1 MRKWEYAA
9 IMRVELNLSIA
20 EHSDIFFHRW
30 VLTSKTSTSISD
42 IRNYSKLKKLHG
54 DCIKYHRNPDP
65 EKQEAYR
72 KTIVKRNDELFRI
85 FDNNELQNV
94 IITGL
99 DREDDLDLIRMAA
112 AEGWETTGRTPST
125 NLIMM
130 RRRVE

>member
-9 IMRVELNLSIA
+9 IMRVEVNLSMG
-20 EHSDIFFHRW
+20 EYEETFFHRW
-30 VLTSKTSTSISD
+30 VLTSKTSTRITD
-42 IRNYSKLKKLHG
+42 IRNYSKLKKLHD
-54 DCIKYHRNPDP
+54 DCHKYRGNP
-65 EKQEAYR
+65 EKREAYR

>member
-9 IMRVELNLSIA
+9 IMRVELNLSIG
-20 EHSDIFFHRW
+20 EYGNTFFHRW

-42 IRNYSKLKKLHG
+42 IRNYSKLKKLHE
-54 DCIKYHRNPDP
+54 DCIKYRSNP

-72 KTIVKRNDELFRI
+72 KKIVKRNDELFRI

>member
-9 IMRVELNLSIA
+9 IMRVELNLSIR
-20 EHSDIFFHRW
+20 EYDETFFHRW

-42 IRNYSKLKKLHG
+42 IRNYSKLKKLHE
-54 DCIKYHRNPDP
+54 DCVKYLRNP
-65 EKQEAYR
+65 EKREAYR